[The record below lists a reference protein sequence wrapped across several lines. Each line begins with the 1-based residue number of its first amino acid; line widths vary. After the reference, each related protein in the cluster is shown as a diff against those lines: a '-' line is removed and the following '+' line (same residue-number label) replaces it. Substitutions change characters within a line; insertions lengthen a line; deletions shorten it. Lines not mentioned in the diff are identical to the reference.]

1 MDETN
6 LNRICKS
13 ALYINKR
20 NAMYRQYLDAEVLP
34 DEGEEGGGEV
44 DPPLP
49 VQGHVHAD
57 ELLVGQPGGT
67 FSTYTNYLTSK
78 INT

>member
-1 MDETN
+1 MC
-6 LNRICKS
+6 I
-13 ALYINKR
+13 
-20 NAMYRQYLDAEVLP
+20 QYLDAEVLP

-57 ELLVGQPGGT
+57 ELLVGQPGGVH
-67 FSTYTNYLTSK
+67 LVR
-78 INT
+78 IQII